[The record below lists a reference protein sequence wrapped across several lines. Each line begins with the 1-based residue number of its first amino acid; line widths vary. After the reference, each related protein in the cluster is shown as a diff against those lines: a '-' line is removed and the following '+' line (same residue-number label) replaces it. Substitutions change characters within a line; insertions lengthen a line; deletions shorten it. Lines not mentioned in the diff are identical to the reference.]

1 MQLPSV
7 DRQPGTRPAGVDLVS
22 SNGHKVIPVAPVNP
36 PVTASP
42 ASQVAT
48 PNPPGV
54 VNKIGESATVDNPV
68 YNSVY
73 RSVPDPIR
81 RGVEPATDPTDWTI
95 KHAKPEKVEDPPPVP
110 IHQLMLD
117 FIKSMWQAS
126 GMAVEVSQ
134 AQKQNML
141 VNPTNPNNVAGQI
154 AKENLTYQP
163 SKIKKAE
170 NI

>member
-36 PVTASP
+36 PVVAAP
-42 ASQVAT
+42 AAT
-48 PNPPGV
+48 PAPTGV
-54 VNKIGESATVDNPV
+54 VNKIGEVAATANPV
-68 YNSVY
+68 YNAVHQ
-73 RSVPDPIR
+73 SVPDPIR
-81 RGVEPATDPTDWTI
+81 RGKETAAEPNDRTI
-95 KHAKPEKVEDPPPVP
+95 KRPEPEKVEEPPPVP
-110 IHQLMLD
+110 LHQVMLD

-134 AQKQNML
+134 AQKQNVQL
-141 VNPTNPNNVAGQI
+141 NPANPNI
-154 AKENLTYQP
+154 APGEIARENLTYQP
-163 SKIKKAE
+163 SKIKKTE